1 MKKKKNNK
9 KDCETFGGT
18 NKKQYLCTRNS
29 EMIDLIIIY
38 CNHYYGSVA
47 QLNRALDYGSRGYRF
62 ESCRNH
68 KRNIRK
74 SVPFFYPL
82 NFKIW
87 PLNFMIWVVD
97 KLTSWPVNWALNF
110 DLYDL
115 YLSTI
120 TFEQLPL
127 NNYLWTLSI
136 EFWTLWFLP
145 ITYETKSF
153 AISIYIIRGIRSR
166 LKFAW
171 IMVWKNM
178 T

>member
-1 MKKKKNNK
+1 MHS
-9 KDCETFGGT
+9 
-18 NKKQYLCTRNS
+18 QIRN
-29 EMIDLIIIY
+29 DNLVII
-38 CNHYYGSVA
+38 CCDHNYGSVA

-68 KRNIRK
+68 KRNTRE

-82 NFKIW
+82 NFEIW
-87 PLNFMIWVVD
+87 PLNFMIWD
-97 KLTSWPVNWALNF
+97 YEFLEWHESLLSFDLWPLWFVSLNF
-110 DLYDL
+110 LYISNYNYDVL
-115 YLSTI
+115 MST
-120 TFEQLPL
+120 
-127 NNYLWTLSI
+127 
-136 EFWTLWFLP
+136 WFLS

-166 LKFAW
+166 LRFAW

>member
-1 MKKKKNNK
+1 MHSQ
-9 KDCETFGGT
+9 F
-18 NKKQYLCTRNS
+18 RNDNLVV
-29 EMIDLIIIY
+29 IC
-38 CNHYYGSVA
+38 CNHNNGSVA

-68 KRNIRK
+68 KRNTRE

-87 PLNFMIWVVD
+87 PLNFMIWD
-97 KLTSWPVNWALNF
+97 YEFLEWHESLLSF
-110 DLYDL
+110 DL
-115 YLSTI
+115 
-120 TFEQLPL
+120 
-127 NNYLWTLSI
+127 
-136 EFWTLWFLP
+136 WTLWFVSLNFLYIGNYNYDVLMSTWFLS
-145 ITYETKSF
+145 ITYETKVF
-153 AISIYIIRGIRSR
+153 AIGICIIRGIRSR

>member
-1 MKKKKNNK
+1 MHSQFRNDSLVVICCDHNN
-9 KDCETFGGT
+9 
-18 NKKQYLCTRNS
+18 
-29 EMIDLIIIY
+29 
-38 CNHYYGSVA
+38 GSVA

-74 SVPFFYPL
+74 GVPFFYPL
-82 NFKIW
+82 KFEIW
-87 PLNFMIWVVD
+87 TLNFMIWD
-97 KLTSWPVNWALNF
+97 YEFLEWHESLLSF
-110 DLYDL
+110 DL
-115 YLSTI
+115 
-120 TFEQLPL
+120 
-127 NNYLWTLSI
+127 
-136 EFWTLWFLP
+136 WTLWFVSLNFLYIGNYNYDVLMSTWFLS

-171 IMVWKNM
+171 IMIWKNM

>member
-1 MKKKKNNK
+1 MHSQFRNDSLVVICCDHNN
-9 KDCETFGGT
+9 
-18 NKKQYLCTRNS
+18 
-29 EMIDLIIIY
+29 
-38 CNHYYGSVA
+38 GSVA

-74 SVPFFYPL
+74 GVPFFYPL
-82 NFKIW
+82 KFEIW
-87 PLNFMIWVVD
+87 TLNFMIWD
-97 KLTSWPVNWALNF
+97 YEFLEWHESLLSF
-110 DLYDL
+110 D
-115 YLSTI
+115 
-120 TFEQLPL
+120 
-127 NNYLWTLSI
+127 LWTLWFVSLNFLYI
-136 EFWTLWFLP
+136 GNYNYDVLMSTWFLP

-153 AISIYIIRGIRSR
+153 AISIYIIRGIRSW

>member
-1 MKKKKNNK
+1 MHSQFRNDNLVVICCDHNN
-9 KDCETFGGT
+9 
-18 NKKQYLCTRNS
+18 
-29 EMIDLIIIY
+29 
-38 CNHYYGSVA
+38 GSVA

-74 SVPFFYPL
+74 GVPFFYPL
-82 NFKIW
+82 KFEIW
-87 PLNFMIWVVD
+87 TLNFMIWVVD
-97 KLTSWPVNWALNF
+97 KLTGWRVDQLIEHWTLTF
-110 DLYDL
+110 M
-115 YLSTI
+115 I
-120 TFEQLPL
+120 CIFEQLSL
-127 NNYLWTLSI
+127 NNYLWTLRI
-136 EFWTLWFLP
+136 ELWTLWFLP

>member
-1 MKKKKNNK
+1 MHSQFRNDNLVVICCDHNN
-9 KDCETFGGT
+9 
-18 NKKQYLCTRNS
+18 
-29 EMIDLIIIY
+29 
-38 CNHYYGSVA
+38 GSVA

-74 SVPFFYPL
+74 GVPFFYPL
-82 NFKIW
+82 NFEIW
-87 PLNFMIWVVD
+87 PLNFMIWD
-97 KLTSWPVNWALNF
+97 YEFLEWHESLLSF
-110 DLYDL
+110 D
-115 YLSTI
+115 
-120 TFEQLPL
+120 
-127 NNYLWTLSI
+127 LWTLWFVSLNFLYI
-136 EFWTLWFLP
+136 GNYNYDVLMSTWFLP

-171 IMVWKNM
+171 IMIWKNM